1 MEETMTVEKELMTNF
16 LEPAWKKDLVETF
29 FTILRVSRTF
39 GKLYED
45 GGSLSLA
52 AMEKLLIFLD
62 ETLGFREESSIPEDS
77 IYFEMKKAQFNS
89 LIKTDALVEY
99 PCFFY
104 CRFLHFKIE
113 KFLFE
118 IRLNLR
124 NNSEMKVTK
133 YTFFQFLKSLTQT
146 EIRSID

>member
-45 GGSLSLA
+45 GGSLSLT

-77 IYFEMKKAQFNS
+77 IYFEMKKAQF
-89 LIKTDALVEY
+89 
-99 PCFFY
+99 
-104 CRFLHFKIE
+104 
-113 KFLFE
+113 
-118 IRLNLR
+118 
-124 NNSEMKVTK
+124 
-133 YTFFQFLKSLTQT
+133 
-146 EIRSID
+146 